1 MLRCLGGLSLEN
13 GGRPIVGAGNQPQ
26 RLAILSVIARS
37 AQRGVSRERLQA
49 MFWPDS
55 DTERARG
62 ALNQALYALRRD
74 VGEREFILGTISVRL
89 NPEAITCDA
98 GEFDRA
104 LDDGAV
110 EAAVR
115 LYRGPFLD
123 GVHVDTTAD
132 FDNWA
137 ESQREQLAQRYV
149 LALEQ
154 LARGASEREDL
165 ATALDWWRRLCE
177 VDPLNSR
184 SALGLVQALA
194 ATGDRAGAVL
204 HAARH
209 QDALRAELDLPPDA
223 ALAAF
228 VTRLRTALRPAG
240 PSESVKPV
248 EVVMLGA
255 PPPAASAVAPALPV
269 HAEIPG
275 RTAARRSR
283 RSLTGATAA
292 LVAVLGTAWLAFGRR
307 ADDVYS
313 IGRATQLTFEPGLEI
328 DPALS
333 PDGRSVAYSAG
344 SLSFMR
350 IYVRQAGGRAVRVL
364 GDGSPGQRRPLWSP
378 DGTQLLYLHGRLTQ
392 DLSLVPALGGTP
404 RLIAPGYVTS
414 AAWAPDARRVAYV
427 RKDTLYVQSIDGG
440 DARVIVYYSAM
451 YALAWSPDGR
461 RIAFAAGNSKFAI
474 SDLSA
479 FGTTGP
485 SRILTIPADG
495 GEPVAVTDLAS
506 QNVSPAWA
514 PDSRR
519 LLFISDRDGPRDV
532 YVVRLGSS
540 GAPEGP
546 ATRLTAGLSPHSIS
560 LSADGLRLAYSAFEQ
575 RSNIWAMPISSG
587 IPLSQSAAVPVTTG
601 SQFIEDMAVSSD
613 GKRLYFDSGRE
624 GNADI
629 YRMALPDGDPVRLT
643 RDPAGDYYPSESPD
657 GRWIAFYSLRYGS
670 RDIMVMPTDGGTPQR
685 VTTDTLD
692 ELWPRWSPDSRSL
705 IYALEDQSDRS
716 GLNGM
721 YVISR
726 DTSGIW
732 GHPRRVSS
740 IANEP
745 AWSPDGLTILV
756 AFDPVIWVV
765 AAEGGPERQIYAPR
779 PGTDD
784 PRIEI
789 AQWMP
794 DGRTMVMKSHDEN
807 DLASFWSMPA
817 RGGRPRL
824 LGRLEDPS
832 RASPRDELATDGKR
846 LYFTLHDRQSDIY
859 VTELSGLR

>member
-26 RLAILSVIARS
+26 RLAILSVIARG
-37 AQRGVSRERLQA
+37 AQRGVSRDRLQA

-74 VGEREFILGTISVRL
+74 VGEREFILGTITVRL
-89 NPEAITCDA
+89 NPDAIACDA
-98 GEFDRA
+98 GEFERA
-104 LDDGAV
+104 LDDGAP
-110 EAAVR
+110 ERAVG
-115 LYRGPFLD
+115 LYSGPFLD
-123 GVHVDTTAD
+123 GVHVDATAE
-132 FDNWA
+132 FEEWV
-137 ESQREQLAQRYV
+137 ESQRERLAQRYV

-154 LARGASEREDL
+154 LARGASDRKDL
-165 ATALDWWRRLCE
+165 PAALDWWRRLCE
-177 VDPLNSR
+177 VDPLNSTA
-184 SALGLVQALA
+184 ALGLVQALA

-204 HAARH
+204 HAGRH
-209 QDALRAELDLPPDA
+209 QEALRTELDLPPDA

-228 VTRLRTALRPAG
+228 VALLRTAP
-240 PSESVKPV
+240 KPGGHPEPGKHV
-248 EVVMLGA
+248 DVGVRSA
-255 PPPAASAVAPALPV
+255 PPPAASADIPVPAV

-275 RTAARRSR
+275 RTAARPAR
-283 RSLTGATAA
+283 RLIGAAA
-292 LVAVLGTAWLAFGRR
+292 LVTVLGAAWFALARR
-307 ADDVYS
+307 TDDLYA

-333 PDGRSVAYSAG
+333 PDGRSVAYTAG
-344 SLSFMR
+344 SLSYMR

-364 GDGSPGQRRPLWSP
+364 GDSSPGQRRPLWSP
-378 DGTQLLYLHGRLTQ
+378 DGTQLLYLHGRSTQ
-392 DLSLVPALGGTP
+392 NLSLVPALGGTP

-414 AAWAPDARRVAYV
+414 AAWAPDGRRVAYV

-440 DARVIVYYSAM
+440 DARVIGYYNSM
-451 YALAWSPDGR
+451 YALAWSPDGK

-485 SRILTIPADG
+485 SEILVVPADG
-495 GEPVAVTDLAS
+495 GRPVAVTDLGS

-519 LLFISDRDGPRDV
+519 LLFVSDRDGPRDV

-540 GAPEGP
+540 GAPAGP
-546 ATRLTAGLSPHSIS
+546 ATRLTVGLSPHSIS
-560 LSADGLRLAYSAFEQ
+560 LSADGRRLAYSAFEQ
-575 RSNIWAMPISSG
+575 RSNIWAMPISPG
-587 IPLSQSAAVPVTTG
+587 IPLSQSAAIPVTTG
-601 SQFIEDMAVSSD
+601 SQFIEDMSVSGD

-670 RDIMVMPTDGGTPQR
+670 RDIMVMPTDGGAPQR

-705 IYALEDQSDRS
+705 IYALEDQSNRS

-721 YVISR
+721 YVILR
-726 DTSGIW
+726 DTSGLW
-732 GHPRRVSS
+732 GQPRRVSL

-745 AWSPDGLTILV
+745 AWSPDGRTLLV
-756 AFDPVIWVV
+756 AFDPVVWAIP
-765 AAEGGPERQIYAPR
+765 AQGGPQRQIYAPR

-784 PRIEI
+784 PGIEV

-794 DGRTMVMKSHDEN
+794 DGQTLVMKSHDQN
-807 DLASFWSMPA
+807 DIASFWSMPA
-817 RGGRPRL
+817 AGGQLRL

-832 RASPRDELATDGKR
+832 RASPRDELVTDGRR
-846 LYFTLHDRQSDIY
+846 LYFTIHDRQSDIY
-859 VTELSGLR
+859 VTEMSGLQ

>member
-26 RLAILSVIARS
+26 RLAVLTVIAHG
-37 AQRGVSRERLQA
+37 AQRGVSRDRLQA

-74 VGEREFILGTISVRL
+74 VGEREFILGTITVRL
-89 NPEAITCDA
+89 NPDAITCDV
-98 GEFDRA
+98 GEFEHA
-104 LDDGAV
+104 LDDGAL
-110 EAAVR
+110 EPAVR

-123 GVHVDTTAD
+123 GVHLDATAE
-132 FDNWA
+132 FESWA
-137 ESQREQLAQRYV
+137 ENQRERLGQRYA

-154 LARGASEREDL
+154 LARGASDREDQ
-165 ATALDWWRRLCE
+165 AAALDWWRRLCA
-177 VDPLNSR
+177 VDPLNSK

-194 ATGDRAGAVL
+194 ASGDRAGAVL

-209 QDALRAELDLPPDA
+209 QEALRAELDLPPDA

-228 VTRLRTALRPAG
+228 VTRLRTAPRPGVTPEAG
-240 PSESVKPV
+240 KHAD
-248 EVVMLGA
+248 VVVRGA
-255 PPPAASAVAPALPV
+255 PPPAVNRSAALAVQAEVPAP
-269 HAEIPG
+269 
-275 RTAARRSR
+275 TAARASR
-283 RSLTGATAA
+283 RGLIGVTAA
-292 LVAVLGTAWLAFGRR
+292 LVAVLGAAWFALARR
-307 ADDVYS
+307 ADDAYA

-328 DPALS
+328 DPVLS
-333 PDGRSVAYSAG
+333 PDGRSVAYTAG
-344 SLSFMR
+344 SLSYMR

-364 GDGSPGQRRPLWSP
+364 GDSSPGQRRPLWSP
-378 DGTQLLYLHGRLTQ
+378 DGTQLLYLQGRSTQ
-392 DLSLVPALGGTP
+392 NLSLVPALGGTP

-414 AAWAPDARRVAYV
+414 AAWAPDGRRVAYV
-427 RKDTLYVQSIDGG
+427 RKDTLYVQSIEGG
-440 DARVIVYYSAM
+440 DARVIGYYNST
-451 YALAWSPDGR
+451 YALAWSPDGK

-485 SRILTIPADG
+485 SEILVVPANG
-495 GEPVAVTDLAS
+495 GRPVAVTDLRS
-506 QNVSPAWA
+506 QNVSPVWA

-519 LLFISDRDGPRDV
+519 LLFVSDRDGPRDV

-546 ATRLTAGLSPHSIS
+546 ATRLTVGLSPHSIS
-560 LSADGLRLAYSAFEQ
+560 LSADGRRLAYSAFEQ
-575 RSNIWAMPISSG
+575 RSNIWALPISPG
-587 IPLSQSAAVPVTTG
+587 TPLSQSAAVPITTG
-601 SQFIEDMAVSSD
+601 NQFIEDMSVSAD

-629 YRMALPDGDPVRLT
+629 YRMTLPDGDPVRLT

-670 RDIMVMPTDGGTPQR
+670 RDIMVMPTDGGAPQR
-685 VTTDTLD
+685 VTSDTLD

-705 IYALEDQSDRS
+705 IYALEDQSNRS

-726 DTSGIW
+726 DASGIW
-732 GHPRRVSS
+732 GQPRRVFL

-745 AWSPDGLTILV
+745 AWSPDGRTFLV
-756 AFDPVIWVV
+756 SSDPVVWAIP
-765 AAEGGPERQIYAPR
+765 ADGGPQRQIYAPR
-779 PGTDD
+779 PGTGD
-784 PRIEI
+784 PGIEV

-794 DGRTMVMKSHDEN
+794 DGRTLVMKSHDEN

-817 RGGRPRL
+817 AGGRLRL

-832 RASPRDELATDGKR
+832 RASPRDELVTDGKR
-846 LYFTLHDRQSDIY
+846 LYFTIHDRQSDIF